1 MTVKKHILFFAAF
14 LCLGA
19 VFAEKHE
26 IVFVAEDGTSFKQI
40 FDNSDKYLVVNAKKF
55 STKKIAKIEGFEIF
69 SETENVCFYSLRY
82 TGNYDFLKML
92 PDLKSLGLMNCWISS
107 LDFLENLYNL
117 EDAEIHF
124 TADTSKYDEIKEQK
138 VDLRKLTK
146 LKKIYVEGSDFCEIY
161 EKKPWESS
169 IVQRMDFIPK
179 FVNVQNKPE
188 LMIDNNRIEKISKE
202 EIKLLKQYSEVSL
215 DSNPIANNRA
225 ELLKLK
231 KAKINF
237 SARPMPER
245 NL

>member
-1 MTVKKHILFFAAF
+1 MKKHVLFLAAF
-14 LCLGA
+14 LCLGTL
-19 VFAEKHE
+19 FAEKHE
-26 IVFVAEDGTSFKQI
+26 IAFVAEDGTSFKQI

-55 STKKIAKIEGFEIF
+55 STKKIAKIKGFENF

-82 TGNYDFLKML
+82 TGNYDFLKLL
-92 PDLKSLGLMNCWISS
+92 PNLKSLGLMNCWISS

-117 EDAEIHF
+117 EDMEIHF
-124 TADTSKYDEIKEQK
+124 TADISKYDEIKEQK
-138 VDLRKLTK
+138 VDLKKLTK
-146 LKKIYVEGSDFCEIY
+146 LKKIYVGDSDFCEIY

-169 IVQRMDFIPK
+169 VAHKMDFIPP

-188 LMIDNNRIEKISKE
+188 FMLDNNRIEKISKE

-215 DSNPIANNRA
+215 DSNPIAKNKT
-225 ELLKLK
+225 ELLKLE

-237 SARPMPER
+237 SAEPMPER